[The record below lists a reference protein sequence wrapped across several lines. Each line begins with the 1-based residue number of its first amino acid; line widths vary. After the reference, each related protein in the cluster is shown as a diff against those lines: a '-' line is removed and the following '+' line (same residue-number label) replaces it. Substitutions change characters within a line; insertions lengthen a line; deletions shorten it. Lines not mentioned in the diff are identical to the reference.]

1 MNLKVIP
8 LREAVEACVEDEPV
22 YMIVK
27 MDTDLSVVDLF
38 GATAYAIDVD
48 ESRDEQ
54 FQKILDSVDE
64 RKPMPSKSVKKK
76 SKTSNCSQ
84 DSKPIVK
91 KLDHGKIC
99 ALFKAGWPPVKIA
112 DEMGCSPST
121 VTYHLQKE
129 GLA

>member
-1 MNLKVIP
+1 MILKQIP
-8 LREAVEACVEDEPV
+8 LEEVVNAVNEDLPDDGSGKVYMLVKVDKLMTIQDLWGASLFVIDVEDMEPEPEPEPQP
-22 YMIVK
+22 K
-27 MDTDLSVVDLF
+27 KTK
-38 GATAYAIDVD
+38 AKKNTEPA
-48 ESRDEQ
+48 
-54 FQKILDSVDE
+54 
-64 RKPMPSKSVKKK
+64 KP
-76 SKTSNCSQ
+76 
-84 DSKPIVK
+84 

>member
-27 MDTDLSVVDLF
+27 METDLSVMDLH

-48 ESRDEQ
+48 ESKDEQ

-76 SKTSNCSQ
+76 SKTS
-84 DSKPIVK
+84 DGTKPAGK

>member
-1 MNLKVIP
+1 MLSKTKTKIP
-8 LREAVEACVEDEPV
+8 WYMLPTIFALAWPTMLEQLLQTAV
-22 YMIVK
+22 
-27 MDTDLSVVDLF
+27 
-38 GATAYAIDVD
+38 
-48 ESRDEQ
+48 Q

>member
-27 MDTDLSVVDLF
+27 MDTDLSVMDLF

-48 ESRDEQ
+48 ESKDEQ

-64 RKPMPSKSVKKK
+64 RKPMPAKKK
-76 SKTSNCSQ
+76 TKQIN
-84 DSKPIVK
+84 P
-91 KLDHGKIC
+91 KLAHGKIC
-99 ALFKAGWPPVKIA
+99 ALAKAGWSQAKIA
-112 DEMGCSPST
+112 GEMGCSIQAVSW
-121 VTYHLQKE
+121 HLKKE
-129 GLA
+129 GL

>member
-22 YMIVK
+22 YMIIK
-27 MDTDLSVVDLF
+27 MDTDLSVMDLF

-54 FQKILDSVDE
+54 FQEILDSVDE

-76 SKTSNCSQ
+76 SKTSDCT
-84 DSKPIVK
+84 KPIGK

>member
-27 MDTDLSVVDLF
+27 MDTDLSVMDLF

-76 SKTSNCSQ
+76 PKTSDCT
-84 DSKPIVK
+84 KPIVK

-112 DEMGCSPST
+112 DEMDCSPST

-129 GLA
+129 GLV

>member
-27 MDTDLSVVDLF
+27 MDTDLSVMDLH

-48 ESRDEQ
+48 ESKDEQ

-76 SKTSNCSQ
+76 SKTSDCTEPA
-84 DSKPIVK
+84 KP

-112 DEMGCSPST
+112 DEIGCSPST

>member
-27 MDTDLSVVDLF
+27 MDTDLSVMDLH

-64 RKPMPSKSVKKK
+64 RKPMPSKNVKKK
-76 SKTSNCSQ
+76 SKTSDCT
-84 DSKPIVK
+84 KPAVK